1 MSLYNPSPLNTPRL
15 INFKTHV
22 TTKTM
27 QDIVPGQS
35 YVNSIKKGQY
45 VNYRIL
51 DSQFDLDNIYRVTLD
66 LKTYLGDADLFV
78 SNN

>member
-1 MSLYNPSPLNTPRL
+1 MSLYNPSPLSTPRL